1 MLNPLQV
8 ILSLLIIAAGF
19 QLADNRSPAVHTNA
33 TNTQVFDN
41 FPIFDNHSADNFT
54 IKNVDKRL
62 QENVTVCGD
71 GNVTVNSCSGCLG
84 MQERSPPQHFGFCEV
99 SMMLMADC

>member
-19 QLADNRSPAVHTNA
+19 QLADNRSPAVHTN
-33 TNTQVFDN
+33 TTDLQVFVN
-41 FPIFDNHSADNFT
+41 FPIFEKRSADNFT

-71 GNVTVNSCSGCLG
+71 GHVTVNSCSGCLG
-84 MQERSPPQHFGFCEV
+84 LQERSPPQHCGFCEV